1 MKTATAIDALA
12 ALAQDS
18 RLAVFRL
25 LVQEGPE
32 GLPAGTIAERLGIS
46 PPTLSFHLSELAAA
60 GLVQSRRDGR
70 SIIYAADYAAM
81 NGLIAY
87 LTENCCRGDLA
98 ACGVAVCAPASPA
111 RDKKRGGSSHE
122 ATARLARR

>member
-1 MKTATAIDALA
+1 MAQSKNTIHRLMSAI
-12 ALAQDS
+12 
-18 RLAVFRL
+18 
-25 LVQEGPE
+25 
-32 GLPAGTIAERLGIS
+32 LGIS
-46 PPTLSFHLSELAAA
+46 PPTLSFHLGELAAA

-98 ACGVAVCAPASPA
+98 VWDGHVAMIVGHGTIIEAGDPVQLSPI
-111 RDKKRGGSSHE
+111 RTTNVGQGFQGFWRP
-122 ATARLARR
+122 TA